1 MFVSPVMARDAG
13 ASTGATS
20 GSSGSSGS
28 SGGITDASGLG
39 DSTNMFITL
48 LTAELKAQ
56 DPISPLDPNE
66 MVGQIVSLSQLDQL
80 IQIHQVLQNSTTSAA
95 PTNSSPASNP

>member
-1 MFVSPVMARDAG
+1 MFVSPIAPRDTSTA
-13 ASTGATS
+13 TGATN
-20 GSSGSSGS
+20 SSTGN
-28 SGGITDASGLG
+28 SGGVTDGSGLA

-80 IQIHQVLQNSTTSAA
+80 IQIHNVLQGSSTPAA